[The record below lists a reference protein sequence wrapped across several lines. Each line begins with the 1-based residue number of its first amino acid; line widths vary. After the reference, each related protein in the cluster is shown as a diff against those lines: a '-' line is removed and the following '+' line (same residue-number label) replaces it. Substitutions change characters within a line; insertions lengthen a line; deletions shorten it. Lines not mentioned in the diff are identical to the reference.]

1 MNRCVMRAALAF
13 ACALLFILQFRGIPR
28 PITVVMDV
36 RTEHCAQLHLQYD
49 VPVNSSAP
57 ESVVRMIDSRE
68 RFRTLRIP
76 INSSAVRNV
85 RLLALAGCGRLWLR
99 HVRLELLGGRV
110 VSVPTTD
117 IFPISPATTLTRRSD
132 VVKINGGEADA
143 GVAFLVSDFVYAS
156 RFADCLSWMIVLAL
170 CGTTTA
176 LAWLLRGSTLPG
188 SAISMHADGVIGHAF
203 IALTVSMY
211 MIASIANVSG
221 SATPFWHYYADRS
234 APDAGVLLG
243 TPKEIRSDEWMVH
256 TPWMMSQAA
265 RYPPFST
272 ENPGV
277 GDGAMTLLNNLPAR
291 HWSMFF
297 RPQMWVFFVADFSHA
312 FAFYW
317 NFKWFSLLVGA
328 FLFLRVV
335 CNGQSLV
342 AIFGALLLYFS
353 PFIQWWFSTPTC
365 MPEMLGALFL
375 GLWSVTVIQRSESK
389 GAIVAAGILLV
400 LTTEQF
406 VFCSYPRFQVPL
418 VWLAIFVLASGI
430 ARGRP
435 ELRRWRI
442 FALWS
447 AVAVIVALLVC
458 WFREVAPL
466 ISQMASLAYP
476 GKIVCRGGDIPWRN
490 FLAPFL
496 EFSMT
501 QEHFRKGAM
510 NVCDASGFLFFAP
523 LLAAIAVHD
532 VFFRRYDAVF
542 LAMMLYILLIIAFMH
557 FGVPPWV
564 AYWTGFSR
572 VYAILANLGLGV
584 ASIVALCRYL
594 SRDDAVLPVMRGE
607 VLLLPALAALVIGL
621 FYATNVMIGRFTE
634 IVTVVAAG
642 FFFALVFVCLW
653 KRRVI
658 TCAILLLVPLIYAN
672 GLVNP
677 IVHGLSGLTGG
688 EVFRW
693 FEEIHH
699 TRPAGKWLVLG
710 GSSRSNTLAHL
721 IKATG
726 ADVLGGTRCNP
737 DAAMVRVLDPNGS
750 HADVYNRHA
759 AISFA
764 PGTGSEPSFQFTFI
778 NTYRVLLPLDAAIF
792 DRLGVRYVV
801 EVDLPQT
808 QGRIDGFDVIGERE
822 GLRLLERSRSAAQ

>member
-1 MNRCVMRAALAF
+1 MDCYVIRAVLAL
-13 ACALLFILQFRGIPR
+13 ACALLFVLQFRGIPR

-36 RTEHCAQLHLQYD
+36 RTERCARLHLQYD
-49 VPVNSSAP
+49 VPANAGAT
-57 ESVVRMIDSRE
+57 ESVARMIDSRDK
-68 RFRTLRIP
+68 FRRLRMP
-76 INSSAVRNV
+76 INATAIGNV
-85 RLLALAGCGRLWLR
+85 RLIQSAGCGKLWLR
-99 HVRLELLGGRV
+99 HVRFELLGGRV
-110 VSVPTTD
+110 VSVPTSE
-117 IFPISPATTLTRRSD
+117 IFPIDPATRLVPRGD
-132 VVKINGGEADA
+132 VVKINSGESDA
-143 GVAFLVSDFVYAS
+143 GVGFLMSGFLYAS
-156 RFADCLSWMIVLAL
+156 RFADCLSWIIFLAL
-170 CGTTTA
+170 CGTSAA
-176 LAWLLRGSTLPG
+176 LAWLLRGCMLPR

-203 IALTVSMY
+203 IALTVGMY
-211 MIASIANVSG
+211 VIASVANISG
-221 SATPFWHYYADRS
+221 SATAFWRYHADRA
-234 APDAGVLLG
+234 APDAGVLFG
-243 TPKEIRSDEWMVH
+243 TPKEIRSDEWMVQ

-265 RYPPFST
+265 RYPPFYA

-277 GDGAMTLLNNLPAR
+277 GDGAMTLLNNLPVR
-291 HWSMFF
+291 HWSTFF
-297 RPQMWVFFVADFSHA
+297 RPQMWGFFVADFEHA

-317 NFKWFSLLVGA
+317 NFKWFGLLIGA
-328 FLFLRVV
+328 FLFLRVA

-375 GLWSVTVIQRSESK
+375 GLWSVIVIQRTESR
-389 GAIVAAGILLV
+389 GAIIAGGVLLV
-400 LTTEQF
+400 LATEQF

-418 VWLAIFVLASGI
+418 VWLAAFVLASGI
-430 ARGRP
+430 ARGKSD
-435 ELRRWRI
+435 LQLWRI
-442 FALWS
+442 SALWS

-466 ISQMASLAYP
+466 IGQMANLAYP
-476 GKIVCRGGDIPWRN
+476 GKILCRGGDIPWRN

-501 QEHFRKGAM
+501 QEHFRRGAM
-510 NVCDASGFLFFAP
+510 NVCDASGFLLFAP
-523 LLAAIAVHD
+523 LLAAIAVREA
-532 VFFRRYDAVF
+532 FLKRYDAVF
-542 LAMMLYILLIIAFMH
+542 LAIMLYILLIIVFMH

-572 VYAILANLGLGV
+572 VYGIMANIGLGV

-594 SRDDAVLPVMRGE
+594 SQDDTVLPATRGE
-607 VLLLPALAALVIGL
+607 VLLFPALAVLVSAL
-621 FYATNVMIGRFTE
+621 FYATNEMIGRFVQMT
-634 IVTVVAAG
+634 TVVAAG
-642 FFFALVFVCLW
+642 FFFALVFACLW

-658 TCAILLLVPLIYAN
+658 MCAILLLVPLMYAN

-677 IVHGLSGLTGG
+677 IVHGLSGLTDG

-693 FEEIHH
+693 FAEIH
-699 TRPAGKWLVLG
+699 RGKPAGKWLVLG
-710 GSSRSNTLAHL
+710 DSSRGNALAHL

-737 DAAMVRVLDPNGS
+737 DAAMVQVLDPNGS

-764 PGTGSEPSFQFTFI
+764 PGTGSEPSFQLTFI
-778 NTYRVLLPLDAAIF
+778 DTYRVLLPLDAAIF
-792 DRLGVRYVV
+792 DRLGIRYVV
-801 EVDLPQT
+801 EVDFPQT

>member
-1 MNRCVMRAALAF
+1 MDRYVIRAALAL
-13 ACALLFILQFRGIPR
+13 ACALLFVLQFRGIPR

-36 RTEHCAQLHLQYD
+36 RTERCARLRLQYD
-49 VPVNSSAP
+49 VLANAGAP
-57 ESVVRMIDSRE
+57 ESVVRMIDSRD
-68 RFRTLRIP
+68 RFRRLRMP
-76 INSSAVRNV
+76 INATAMRNV
-85 RLLALAGCGRLWLR
+85 RLIQSAGCGQLWLR
-99 HVRLELLGGRV
+99 HVRFELLGGRV
-110 VSVPTTD
+110 VSVPTSE
-117 IFPISPATTLTRRSD
+117 IVPIDPATRLVRRGD
-132 VVKINGGEADA
+132 VVKINGGESDA
-143 GVAFLVSDFVYAS
+143 GVAFLMSDFLYAS
-156 RFADCLSWMIVLAL
+156 RFADCLSWIIFLTL
-170 CGTTTA
+170 CGTSAA
-176 LAWLLRGSTLPG
+176 LASLLRGSILPR
-188 SAISMHADGVIGHAF
+188 SLISMHADRVIGHAF
-203 IALTVSMY
+203 IALTVSTY
-211 MIASIANVSG
+211 VIASVANVSG
-221 SATPFWHYYADRS
+221 SATPFWRYYSDRA
-234 APDAGVLLG
+234 APDAGVLFG
-243 TPKEIRSDEWMVH
+243 TPKEIRSDEWMVQ

-265 RYPPFST
+265 RYPPFYAK
-272 ENPGV
+272 NPGV
-277 GDGAMTLLNNLPAR
+277 GDGAMTLLNNLPVR
-291 HWSMFF
+291 HWSTFF
-297 RPQMWVFFVADFSHA
+297 RPQMWGFFVADFKHA

-317 NFKWFSLLVGA
+317 NFKCFGLLIGA
-328 FLFLRVV
+328 FLFLRAV

-375 GLWSVTVIQRSESK
+375 GLWSVIVIQRSESR
-389 GAIVAAGILLV
+389 GAIIAGSVLLV
-400 LTTEQF
+400 LATEQF

-418 VWLAIFVLASGI
+418 VWLALFALASAV
-430 ARGRP
+430 ARGKSH
-435 ELRRWRI
+435 LRSWRI
-442 FALWS
+442 SALWS
-447 AVAVIVALLVC
+447 AVAVILALLFC

-466 ISQMASLAYP
+466 IGQMANLAYP
-476 GKIVCRGGDIPWRN
+476 GKIFCRGGDIPWRN
-490 FLAPFL
+490 FFAPFL

-501 QEHFRKGAM
+501 QEHFRRGAM

-523 LLAAIAVHD
+523 LLAAIAVRD
-532 VFFRRYDAVF
+532 AFLRRHDAVF
-542 LAMMLYILLIIAFMH
+542 LAMILYILLIIVFMH

-594 SRDDAVLPVMRGE
+594 SRDDTVQPTTRGE
-607 VLLLPALAALVIGL
+607 VLLFPALAVLAIAL
-621 FYATNVMIGRFTE
+621 FYATNEMIGRFTD
-634 IVTVVAAG
+634 IATVVAAG
-642 FFFALVFVCLW
+642 FFFGLVFVCLW

-710 GSSRSNTLAHL
+710 NSSRGNALAHL

-737 DAAMVRVLDPNGS
+737 DAAMVRVLDPDGS
-750 HADVYNRHA
+750 HANVYNRHA
-759 AISFA
+759 AINFA

-822 GLRLLERSRSAAQ
+822 GLRLLERSRNAAQ